1 MFFKFYVLSD
11 YVLLILFNFTSINV
25 DRWWAQFG
33 DDAPELQAF
42 AIKVL
47 SLTCSASGCERN
59 WSIFN
64 QIHTKKRNR
73 LSTTRMNKLA
83 FIMFNKKLKDRHLKL
98 TSRQSSN
105 GEEFDPL
112 VVDALDSDDEWLM
125 GEAENEERAERE
137 SGEAT
142 TSGSK
147 RKRPSENEGQRKKR
161 GNYDHVANEH
171 Y

>member
-1 MFFKFYVLSD
+1 
-11 YVLLILFNFTSINV
+11 
-25 DRWWAQFG
+25 
-33 DDAPELQAF
+33 
-42 AIKVL
+42 
-47 SLTCSASGCERN
+47 
-59 WSIFN
+59 
-64 QIHTKKRNR
+64 
-73 LSTTRMNKLA
+73 
-83 FIMFNKKLKDRHLKL
+83 MFNKKLKDRHLKL

-125 GEAENEERAERE
+125 GEAENEERAERVD
-137 SGEAT
+137 GEAT

-147 RKRPSENEGQRKKR
+147 RKRPIENEGQRKKR